1 MSNYE
6 KYRNR
11 YLELKNK
18 TKTISGGNLDSSNSL
33 SSSLDYTNEL
43 KKLYPTCQFDKDRK
57 ESYEKANIT
66 YGEMNYEGFD
76 KLLKYLK
83 NDVNV
88 FLDIGS
94 GRGKLCLY
102 AASFPFIKKSTGI
115 EVVKERHNDAL
126 SLKKKLEKYSETKKV
141 TFINDYVENV
151 NLSQFK
157 NDKILIW
164 LSNLC
169 MAENITN
176 TIFEN
181 IAKNLPKGTI
191 IGCSKAPQESPKY
204 KKLTDL
210 KIPMSWSEDS
220 NIYLYVIL

>member
-11 YLELKNK
+11 YLELKK
-18 TKTISGGNLDSSNSL
+18 KSITISDGTLDSSNSL
-33 SSSLDYTNEL
+33 TSLLDYINQL
-43 KKLYPTCQFDKDRK
+43 KKLYPACKFDKDRK
-57 ESYEKANIT
+57 ETYDKANIT

-76 KLLKYLK
+76 KLIKYLK
-83 NDVNV
+83 NDISV

-102 AASFPFIKKSTGI
+102 AASFPFIKKSIGI
-115 EVVKERHNDAL
+115 EVVKERHSDAL
-126 SLKKKLEKYSETKKV
+126 SLKNKLEKYPETKKV

-169 MAENITN
+169 MVENITN
-176 TIFEN
+176 TIFDN

-191 IGCSKAPQESPKY
+191 IACSKAPQESLKY
-204 KKLTDL
+204 KKMDEI
-210 KIPMSWSEDS
+210 KVSMSWSEDS
-220 NIYLYVIL
+220 NIYLYIIL